1 MQQTEMMEGVERQG
15 QKGKRRKKENSP
27 KQYLPSY
34 EKQQQLECQKCQDAR
49 KQQGDA
55 FKSEKLFSTQS
66 FILNPFMESEPEQEI
81 QTCNK

>member
-34 EKQQQLECQKCQDAR
+34 EKQQQLSKTEKEHR
-49 KQQGDA
+49 KHRR
-55 FKSEKLFSTQS
+55 
-66 FILNPFMESEPEQEI
+66 N
-81 QTCNK
+81 